1 MTSAQDWIARLAMT
15 PVGVGGWFAA
25 AMGSDESVPA
35 SALPARFTVDHHL
48 YSSNWYLLDQG
59 QHLQL
64 HRLAQDE
71 VWFFHT
77 GAPVTLHV
85 FGPDYPKVS
94 LGPDPVAG
102 QSYHGVAPHST
113 WFGGEL
119 ARPGFAL
126 VSCSLS
132 PGYDPSDS
140 AVPTEQDL
148 TELLATHPAQSELI
162 SRLATPSP
170 PATSRTSES
179 ATT

>member
-1 MTSAQDWIARLAMT
+1 MASAQDWIDNLGMT
-15 PVGVGGWFAA
+15 PAGVGGWFAA
-25 AMGSDESVPA
+25 AAGSDESVPA
-35 SALPARFTVDHHL
+35 SALPPRFTVDHHL

-71 VWFFHT
+71 LWFFHI
-77 GAPVTLHV
+77 GAPVDLHV
-85 FGPDYPKVS
+85 FGPGAYSRVS
-94 LGPDPVAG
+94 LGSDPGAG
-102 QSYHGVAPHST
+102 QSFHGVAPHST

-119 ARPGFAL
+119 VGAGFTL

-148 TELLATHPAQSELI
+148 AQLHAAYPAQGQLI
-162 SRLATPSP
+162 SRLAAP
-170 PATSRTSES
+170 
-179 ATT
+179 

>member
-1 MTSAQDWIARLAMT
+1 MTSAQDWIDRLAMT

-35 SALPARFTVDHHL
+35 SGLPARFSVAHHL

-71 VWFFHT
+71 LWFFHA
-77 GAPVTLHV
+77 GAPVDLHV
-85 FGPDYPKVS
+85 FGPDYSKVS

-102 QSYHGVAPHST
+102 QCYHGFAPHSA

-119 ARPGFAL
+119 AGPGFAL

-148 TELLATHPAQSELI
+148 TELVATHPAQTELI
-162 SRLATPSP
+162 SRLAAPSP
-170 PATSRTSES
+170 SPSP
-179 ATT
+179 